1 LAYEDTFY
9 EKKEEPKLDSLSALT
24 NALASLTAAT
34 EIAVFLKDSELSLP
48 KDEMKLKLAELT
60 AAIAEAKLQ
69 IAEIANMISEK
80 DQTIK
85 FLQDKINQGE
95 EMVFE
100 KTLYWSIKGD
110 KKDGPFCPQCW
121 DHDHRKI
128 RLYNMANVYWMCRV
142 CNNSYKDST

>member
-1 LAYEDTFY
+1 MD
-9 EKKEEPKLDSLSALT
+9 PLSVLR
-24 NALASLTAAT
+24 NALASLKAAT

-48 KDEMKLKLAELT
+48 KDEIKLKLAELT

-69 IAEIANMISEK
+69 IADITSIISEK

-85 FLQDKINQGE
+85 FLQDKVNQGE

-100 KTLYWSIKGD
+100 KTLYWSIEGD

-128 RLYNMANVYWMCRV
+128 RLYNMANAYWMCRI
-142 CNNSYKDST
+142 CNNSYKDSA

>member
-1 LAYEDTFY
+1 M
-9 EKKEEPKLDSLSALT
+9 DSLSALR
-24 NALASLTAAT
+24 NALASLTAAI

-48 KDEMKLKLAELT
+48 KDEMKVKLAELI

-69 IAEIANMISEK
+69 IADITSIISEK

-85 FLQDKINQGE
+85 FLQDNINQGE

-100 KTLYWSIKGD
+100 KNLYWSIEGD

-121 DHDHRKI
+121 DHDHKKT
-128 RLYNMANVYWMCRV
+128 RLYNMANAYWMCRI
-142 CNNSYKDST
+142 CNNSYKS

>member
-1 LAYEDTFY
+1 M
-9 EKKEEPKLDSLSALT
+9 DSLSALR
-24 NALASLTAAT
+24 NVLASLTAAT

-48 KDEMKLKLAELT
+48 KDEMKVKLAELI

-69 IAEIANMISEK
+69 IADITSIISEK

-85 FLQDKINQGE
+85 FLQDNINQGE

-100 KTLYWSIKGD
+100 KNLYWSIEGD

-121 DHDHRKI
+121 DHDHKKT
-128 RLYNMANVYWMCRV
+128 RLYNMANAYWMCRI
-142 CNNSYKDST
+142 CNNSYKS

>member
-1 LAYEDTFY
+1 MD
-9 EKKEEPKLDSLSALT
+9 PLSALG
-24 NALASLTAAT
+24 NALASLKAAT

-48 KDEMKLKLAELT
+48 KDEMKVKLAELI

-69 IAEIANMISEK
+69 IADITSIISEK

-100 KTLYWSIKGD
+100 KTLYWSIEGD

-121 DHDHRKI
+121 DHDHRKT
-128 RLYNMANVYWMCRV
+128 RLYNMANAYWMCRI
-142 CNNSYKDST
+142 CNNSYKDSA

>member
-1 LAYEDTFY
+1 M
-9 EKKEEPKLDSLSALT
+9 DSLSALT

-48 KDEMKLKLAELT
+48 KDEMKVKLAELI

-69 IAEIANMISEK
+69 IADITSIISEK

-85 FLQDKINQGE
+85 FLQDNINQGE
-95 EMVFE
+95 KMVFE
-100 KTLYWSIKGD
+100 KNLYWSIEGD

-121 DHDHRKI
+121 DHDDKKT
-128 RLYNMANVYWMCRV
+128 RLYNMANAYWMCRI
-142 CNNSYKDST
+142 CNNSYKDSA

>member
-1 LAYEDTFY
+1 MD
-9 EKKEEPKLDSLSALT
+9 PLSALR
-24 NALASLTAAT
+24 NALSSLKAAK

-60 AAIAEAKLQ
+60 AEIAEAKLQ
-69 IAEIANMISEK
+69 IADITSIISEK

-100 KTLYWSIKGD
+100 KTLYWSIEGD

-128 RLYNMANVYWMCRV
+128 RLYSMANAYWMCRI
-142 CNNSYKDST
+142 CNNSYKDSA

>member
-1 LAYEDTFY
+1 M
-9 EKKEEPKLDSLSALT
+9 DSLSALR

-34 EIAVFLKDSELSLP
+34 EIAAFLKDSEPSLP
-48 KDEMKLKLAELT
+48 KDEVKLKLAELT
-60 AAIAEAKLQ
+60 AAIVEAKRQ
-69 IAEIANMISEK
+69 IADITSILSAK

-100 KTLYWSIKGD
+100 KSLYWSMKGE
-110 KKDGPFCPQCW
+110 KEDGPFCPQCW

-128 RLYNMANVYWMCRV
+128 RLYNMANAYWMCRI
-142 CNNSYKDST
+142 CNNSYKDSA

>member
-1 LAYEDTFY
+1 MD
-9 EKKEEPKLDSLSALT
+9 PLSALG
-24 NALASLTAAT
+24 NALASLKAAT
-34 EIAVFLKDSELSLP
+34 EIAVFLKGSELSLP

-69 IAEIANMISEK
+69 IADITGIISEK

-100 KTLYWSIKGD
+100 KTLYWSIEGD

-128 RLYNMANVYWMCRV
+128 RLYNMANAYWMCRI
-142 CNNSYKDST
+142 CNNSYKDSA

>member
-1 LAYEDTFY
+1 MD
-9 EKKEEPKLDSLSALT
+9 PLSALR
-24 NALASLTAAT
+24 NALSSLKAAK
-34 EIAVFLKDSELSLP
+34 EITVFLKDSELSLP

-60 AAIAEAKLQ
+60 AEIAEAKLQ
-69 IAEIANMISEK
+69 IADITSIISEK

-100 KTLYWSIKGD
+100 KTLYWSIEGD

-128 RLYNMANVYWMCRV
+128 RLYSMANAYWMCRI
-142 CNNSYKDST
+142 CNNSYKDSA

>member
-1 LAYEDTFY
+1 M
-9 EKKEEPKLDSLSALT
+9 DSLSALR

-48 KDEMKLKLAELT
+48 KDEMKVKLAELI

-69 IAEIANMISEK
+69 IEDITSIISEK

-85 FLQDKINQGE
+85 FLQDNINQGE

-100 KTLYWSIKGD
+100 KNLYWSIEGD

-121 DHDHRKI
+121 DHDHKKT
-128 RLYNMANVYWMCRV
+128 RLYNMANAYWMCRI
-142 CNNSYKDST
+142 CNNSYKDSA